1 MRVLTKP
8 RMLAPRLLIVRNIS
22 QTDLLN
28 VAQGHPLLM
37 LSDVCVA
44 TQISWSH
51 VILPIRLVLFRHF
64 FLLPQLLLV
73 LLLVILLGSEVVR
86 VHLAGAP
93 GRAFFHGLLKMAA
106 AILLLLHAR

>member
-8 RMLAPRLLIVRNIS
+8 RMLAPRLLIFRNIS
-22 QTDLLN
+22 QTDLLK
-28 VAQGHPLLM
+28 VAQGYPLLM

-64 FLLPQLLLV
+64 FLLLLL

-93 GRAFFHGLLKMAA
+93 GCAFFHGLLKMAA
-106 AILLLLHAR
+106 TILLLLHAR